1 MFVSCLGRDLTA
13 VSGHTSLKGSRA
25 VVMRVDNKLG
35 MDVVSALVYNRLI
48 YAHEYDLFHSTAF
61 FKVLLDSY
69 LEAGNFLHLPPVVL
83 QHSCA

>member
-25 VVMRVDNKLG
+25 VVMRIDNKLG

-48 YAHEYDLFHSTAF
+48 YAHEYDFVSFNRVFQGIA
-61 FKVLLDSY
+61 
-69 LEAGNFLHLPPVVL
+69 
-83 QHSCA
+83 